1 MFRCVRT
8 FVALRVAYR
17 YWQNKFGPDHNA
29 VPGICTVAAT
39 RQDQDDIACCSS
51 SGHGGSGGSRA
62 SDGVGACKDFQEGIV
77 KNSLWV
83 FGYVHQAQRNESIRP
98 HEKAAFFVNF
108 TKASPVT
115 IGIFC
120 IGTGSD
126 DPPHSFGTFERSEG
140 NITQIGR

>member
-1 MFRCVRT
+1 LHVVRHRGT
-8 FVALRVAYR
+8 A
-17 YWQNKFGPDHNA
+17 
-29 VPGICTVAAT
+29 
-39 RQDQDDIACCSS
+39 
-51 SGHGGSGGSRA
+51 GSGGSRA